1 MKKVIYSFLMF
12 CTISCSNS
20 LEQDLT
26 GSWEINNTY
35 WNNKKFDSEL
45 LSNSLSFSRNYQC
58 GLPIQDINE
67 RKTGGDSGRW
77 KLMNINENNFLEI
90 ESNNLFFNRKF
101 IIERFNKQKDIQTGY
116 KFIEMTLISDSLKIE
131 LIRKWDVK

>member
-1 MKKVIYSFLMF
+1 MKKFFYSFLMF

-26 GSWEINNTY
+26 GLWEINNTY

-45 LSNSLSFSRNYQC
+45 LSNSLSFDRNYQC
-58 GLPIQDINE
+58 GLPVRDINE
-67 RKTGGDSGRW
+67 WKIGSENGIW
-77 KLMNINENNFLEI
+77 KLNNINGTNFLKI
-90 ESNNLFFNRKF
+90 ESKNLFFNRKF
-101 IIERFNKQKDIQTGY
+101 IVEKFNKQKDIQTGY